1 MINKGQQGGT
11 METFNK
17 VKDFLVEEKDKIVE
31 YQTQSWADAKVQLAT
46 NQEQITELFSKVASI
61 FN

>member
-1 MINKGQQGGT
+1 

-17 VKDFLVEEKDKIVE
+17 VKDFLVQEKDKIVE
-31 YQTQSWADAKVQLAT
+31 YQTQSWTDAKIQLAD
-46 NQEQITELFSKVASI
+46 NQEQITAMFNKVVSI

>member
-1 MINKGQQGGT
+1 

-31 YQTQSWADAKVQLAT
+31 YQTQSWADAKLQLAT
-46 NQEQITELFSKVASI
+46 NQEQITGLFQKVVAV

>member
-1 MINKGQQGGT
+1 
-11 METFNK
+11 METFTK

-31 YQTQSWADAKVQLAT
+31 YQTQSWADAKIQLAT
-46 NQEQITELFSKVASI
+46 NQEQITNVFNKVVAV

>member
-1 MINKGQQGGT
+1 

-31 YQTQSWADAKVQLAT
+31 YQTQSWADTKIQLAT

>member
-31 YQTQSWADAKVQLAT
+31 YQTQSWADTKIQLAT

>member
-1 MINKGQQGGT
+1 

-17 VKDFLVEEKDKIVE
+17 VKEFLVEEKDKIVE
-31 YQTQSWADAKVQLAT
+31 YQTQSWADAKVQLAN
-46 NQEQITELFSKVASI
+46 NQEQITEVFNKVISV

>member
-1 MINKGQQGGT
+1 

-17 VKDFLVEEKDKIVE
+17 VKEFLVEEKDKIVE

-46 NQEQITELFSKVASI
+46 NQEQITEVFNKVIAV